1 MKSVLLNAVPRVL
14 GRRAGAKALRTAG
27 RIPAVIYG
35 RQAQAQSLEVNAKEM
50 EDLIHHSVSENLLV
64 DLAVK
69 DDARP
74 KRLALVQEVQ
84 HHPLTGKVLHVDFHE
99 VAENEKVTVLVPVE
113 TVGEAE
119 GVKTDG
125 GVLEHVLFKVKVRGL
140 PKDLPEQL
148 TVDVSHL
155 KIGQAIHLGEIQPL
169 PTANSSGDKQIPVIA
184 VAAPR
189 TEEEELAEAA
199 AAAEAVPGEV
209 EMIKE
214 KKEEGEEG
222 AAPAAKGAE
231 KGAAKGAEKA
241 PGQGRGEGRSWR
253 GEGRSGRRRE
263 GCPGGREESCAGG
276 REEEIVWVAAPAVAG
291 RPHRPPA
298 WRTCI
303 SSWAWAIPARI
314 MRGPGTMRVS
324 WWPTGWPNAGGRVGL
339 TRRSSTPGWLPRSGT
354 SRRVL
359 LCEPQTY
366 MNSSGEAVGAVV
378 AFYRV
383 PLAGLLV
390 VVDDADLPLGEIR
403 LRPGGSSGGHHG
415 LESIE
420 QHLGTREYARL
431 RIGIGRQSGAREITG
446 YVLGRFSSTEA
457 ALVDRVLT
465 VASDQAETWLEAGI
479 QKAMSQF
486 NGVVSDSANE
496 GKEQ

>member
-1 MKSVLLNAVPRVL
+1 MKSVLLNAAPRVL

-35 RQAQAQSLEVNAKEM
+35 RQTQAQSLEVSAKEM

-99 VAENEKVTVLVPVE
+99 VAENEKVMVLVPVE

-140 PKDLPEQL
+140 PKDLPEQI

-155 KIGQAIHLGEIQPL
+155 KIGQAVHLGEIQTP
-169 PTANSSGDKQIPVIA
+169 ANCELVGDKHIPVIA

-189 TEEEELAEAA
+189 TEEEEAAELAA
-199 AAAEAVPGEV
+199 ATEAVPGEV

-241 PGQGRGEGRSWR
+241 PGKGAEKAA
-253 GEGRSGRRRE
+253 
-263 GCPGGREESCAGG
+263 PGAEKAAPGAAGKAAPG
-276 REEEIVWVAAPAVAG
+276 AEKKAAPA
-291 RPHRPPA
+291 
-298 WRTCI
+298 
-303 SSWAWAIPARI
+303 
-314 MRGPGTMRVS
+314 
-324 WWPTGWPNAGGRVGL
+324 
-339 TRRSSTPGWLPRSGT
+339 
-354 SRRVL
+354 
-359 LCEPQTY
+359 
-366 MNSSGEAVGAVV
+366 
-378 AFYRV
+378 
-383 PLAGLLV
+383 
-390 VVDDADLPLGEIR
+390 
-403 LRPGGSSGGHHG
+403 
-415 LESIE
+415 
-420 QHLGTREYARL
+420 
-431 RIGIGRQSGAREITG
+431 
-446 YVLGRFSSTEA
+446 
-457 ALVDRVLT
+457 
-465 VASDQAETWLEAGI
+465 AS
-479 QKAMSQF
+479 K
-486 NGVVSDSANE
+486 
-496 GKEQ
+496 KK